1 MEDFKLGKSLGK
13 LLKLFFNDID
23 KKMTTKG
30 YSRTD
35 FYILNYLD
43 KNKDMDVSQRDL
55 CEYTYMKAPTISI
68 ALSKLENEKLIVREK
83 AQDDNRK
90 TVVKMTEL
98 GQELHKEMK
107 ETIGEENNR
116 ILDSLSSE
124 ERKAFINTI
133 EKLTSV
139 LEAENV

>member
-23 KKMTTKG
+23 KKMTKKG

-124 ERKAFINTI
+124 ERKAFIDTI

>member
-13 LLKLFFNDID
+13 LLKLFFNDIE
-23 KKMTTKG
+23 KKMTKKG

-43 KNKDMDVSQRDL
+43 KNKDMDVSQKDL

-124 ERKAFINTI
+124 ERKVFIDTI
-133 EKLTSV
+133 EKLTSI